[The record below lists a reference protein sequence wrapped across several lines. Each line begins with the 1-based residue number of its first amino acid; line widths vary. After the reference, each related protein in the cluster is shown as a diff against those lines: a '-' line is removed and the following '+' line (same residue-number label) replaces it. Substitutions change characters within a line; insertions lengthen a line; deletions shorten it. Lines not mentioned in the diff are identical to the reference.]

1 MEKSVKE
8 TPLNQTTNVIN
19 LAERREQ
26 NLITLLAEI
35 VVENTIKKLDYEKR
49 NHIFKN
55 IYRQAK

>member
-35 VVENTIKKLDYEKR
+35 VVENTIKKLDYEKS